1 MVSPGWCFSPSF
13 SRSCRFFIDP
23 LTSPCLTDT
32 FLSFSL
38 PSFLVIIPAIAQR
51 LVDDAAIPIKFA
63 QVLQPTPDSI
73 TFSLSASLKVPLG
86 LSVAIDPLDLSLFN
100 REVKPMKP
108 YITAPLGRI
117 RLKGESAITVSNQT
131 TKIQDQDEFIKFLS
145 KAVYSKRF
153 TLSAY
158 GKTTAHLGKLKVP
171 LTLDKD
177 IELDGMHIQKFP
189 VLPCSPYLW
198 LLKLWQRRS
207 RSAQWLLPRLGKS
220 RHPPQ
225 RRRFESGW
233 RGDHSKPLT
242 RHFRPGKATYLL
254 PPY

>member
-1 MVSPGWCFSPSF
+1 M
-13 SRSCRFFIDP
+13 
-23 LTSPCLTDT
+23 
-32 FLSFSL
+32 
-38 PSFLVIIPAIAQR
+38 
-51 LVDDAAIPIKFA
+51 DDAAIPIKFA

-86 LSVAIDPLDLSLFN
+86 LSVTIDPLDLNLFN

-131 TKIQDQDEFIKFLS
+131 TKIRDQDEFIKFLS

-171 LTLDKD
+171 LKLDKD
-177 IELDGMHIQKFP
+177 IELDGVHIQKFP
-189 VLPCSPYLW
+189 WFVHVALADDGLIHDTQVST
-198 LLKLWQRRS
+198 S
-207 RSAQWLLPRLGKS
+207 SMAS
-220 RHPPQ
+220 
-225 RRRFESGW
+225 
-233 RGDHSKPLT
+233 PLT
-242 RHFRPGKATYLL
+242 QQASPFLPKKMVRTWLERRQFRTTHASPSLW
-254 PPY
+254 

>member
-1 MVSPGWCFSPSF
+1 MLWYRRGGVSRHLSPGLVGFL
-13 SRSCRFFIDP
+13 IDP
-23 LTSPCLTDT
+23 LTAPCLTDT
-32 FLSFSL
+32 FFSFSL

-86 LSVAIDPLDLSLFN
+86 LSVTIDPLDLSLFN

-171 LTLDKD
+171 LKLDKD

-189 VLPCSPYLW
+189 VSSMQPLLTAVETMATQVSISSMASPSTRQVSSSPPKKTVRIW
-198 LLKLWQRRS
+198 LERRPFQTTHAS
-207 RSAQWLLPRLGKS
+207 LSPW
-220 RHPPQ
+220 
-225 RRRFESGW
+225 
-233 RGDHSKPLT
+233 
-242 RHFRPGKATYLL
+242 
-254 PPY
+254 